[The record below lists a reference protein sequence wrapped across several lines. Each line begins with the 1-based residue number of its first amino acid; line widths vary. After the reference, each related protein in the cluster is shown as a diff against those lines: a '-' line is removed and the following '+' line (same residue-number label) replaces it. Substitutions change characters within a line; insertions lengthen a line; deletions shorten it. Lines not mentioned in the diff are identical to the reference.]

1 MQQNVGYFDRAL
13 RIIVAVIIVE
23 VLFQEQRTGM
33 PLLLWLVVAALLM
46 GTGTLGYCPL
56 YGLLGIST
64 RRALPS

>member
-13 RIIVAVIIVE
+13 RIIVAVIIIG

>member
-1 MQQNVGYFDRAL
+1 MQQNVGYFDQAL
-13 RIIVAVIIVE
+13 RIIVAVIIIG
-23 VLFQEQRTGM
+23 VLFQEQRTGV

>member
-1 MQQNVGYFDRAL
+1 MQQNVGSFDRAL
-13 RIIVAVIIVE
+13 RIIVAVIIIG
-23 VLFQEQRTGM
+23 VLLLEQRTGM

-46 GTGTLGYCPL
+46 GTGAFGYCPL

>member
-13 RIIVAVIIVE
+13 RIIVAVIIIG
-23 VLFQEQRTGM
+23 VLFQEQRTGV

>member
-13 RIIVAVIIVE
+13 RIIVAVIIVG

>member
-1 MQQNVGYFDRAL
+1 MQQNVGYFDQAL
-13 RIIVAVIIVE
+13 RIIVAVIIIG

>member
-1 MQQNVGYFDRAL
+1 MQQNIGSFDRAL
-13 RIIVAVIIVE
+13 RIMVAVIIIG
-23 VLFQEQRTGM
+23 VLLMEQRTGM

-46 GTGTLGYCPL
+46 GTGAFGYCPL